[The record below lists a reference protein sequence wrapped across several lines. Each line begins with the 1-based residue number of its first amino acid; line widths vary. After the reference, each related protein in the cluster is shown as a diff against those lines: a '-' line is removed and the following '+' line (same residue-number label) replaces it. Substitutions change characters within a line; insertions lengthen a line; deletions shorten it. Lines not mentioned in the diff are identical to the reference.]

1 VAFGVFYPKSMKAYL
16 SYSLGAL
23 SIFGFIACCF
33 IWFNTTFPCILMI
46 ESLESLISFSNTHCN
61 LRKRIQ
67 KSVICF
73 LNLTKVPFDWP
84 LFYFLM

>member
-61 LRKRIQ
+61 P
-67 KSVICF
+67 SVV
-73 LNLTKVPFDWP
+73 NLFSTTHWIIFH
-84 LFYFLM
+84 